1 MPYVS
6 QLREFVGELV
16 RPLRQRILGVLRRGE
31 LEQTNDQEGVQ
42 LSKVSLLNGEV
53 RSDLERLQNYGL
65 TSHPPEG
72 CEVLTGF
79 VGGDQEHGFVLS
91 CDEREKRLKGLAAG
105 EVALWTD
112 EEGQYLVLKRGGKV
126 EISNGQFELVK
137 IQNDLIGALQDGFVN
152 TMIGP
157 QKILN
162 AADPIAAI
170 KLRHDT
176 FVSGGS

>member
-1 MPYVS
+1 MLSVN
-6 QLREFVGELV
+6 QLREFMGEFV
-16 RPLRQRILGVLRRGE
+16 RPLRQRILGVFRRGE
-31 LEQTNDQEGVQ
+31 LEQTSDEEGVQ
-42 LSKVSLLNGEV
+42 LLKVSLLSGEV

-79 VGGDQEHGFVLS
+79 VGGDQEHGFILS
-91 CDEREKRLKGLAAG
+91 CDQREKRLKGLATG

-112 EEGQYLVLKRGGKV
+112 EEGQYIVLKRGGKV
-126 EISNGQFELVK
+126 EISNGTFELIK
-137 IQNDLIGALQDGFVN
+137 IQNDLIKALQDGFVN

-157 QKILN
+157 QKFFN
-162 AADPIAAI
+162 PTDPLAAI

-176 FVSGGS
+176 FVSE